1 MSTVT
6 SGMSNKQMGPL
17 RPSSTQRAGTGCRHG
32 WRLQGG
38 PLHTGGRRQSRAPA
52 LLPHQPK
59 GKCRGS
65 LTSDSLQARR
75 PGRAALPARGRGRG
89 RRTGAPRSP
98 RSLRPGPRRA
108 PRGRKGP
115 PRERGLHRKSKN
127 PDGKVKAS
135 KKKVAIPQII
145 ITRASRET
153 LTSYSSIGSDEQRTI
168 KEQVEWTPYYRHRN
182 PSTVD
187 AYRFRE

>member
-1 MSTVT
+1 MGLSKSKPKSRRGEEARARGSPGARTRERSTDGRSPEPEKPPT
-6 SGMSNKQMGPL
+6 RPAESPPGKKGAAKGA
-17 RPSSTQRAGTGCRHG
+17 RPSS
-32 WRLQGG
+32 
-38 PLHTGGRRQSRAPA
+38 
-52 LLPHQPK
+52 
-59 GKCRGS
+59 
-65 LTSDSLQARR
+65 
-75 PGRAALPARGRGRG
+75 
-89 RRTGAPRSP
+89 
-98 RSLRPGPRRA
+98 
-108 PRGRKGP
+108 
-115 PRERGLHRKSKN
+115 EVEEN